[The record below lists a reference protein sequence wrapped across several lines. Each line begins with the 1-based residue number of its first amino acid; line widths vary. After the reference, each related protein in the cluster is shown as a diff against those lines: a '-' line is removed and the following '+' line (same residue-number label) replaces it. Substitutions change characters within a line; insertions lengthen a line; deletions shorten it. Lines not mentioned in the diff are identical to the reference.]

1 MTERM
6 SRREFLKI
14 MGAASIG
21 LALGGLGFST
31 LKTDKAANRAS
42 AQTYGSWQLGGT
54 THATAVHV
62 ALLHNGKVLY
72 VAGSGFY
79 EPNELGPFEW
89 GKYDTTLDSSEPQPN
104 LTEDPFCASQSVLPN
119 GNILV
124 VGGTLDYNNRAA
136 NGKWHGLNA
145 AWIYEVDSNNF
156 RRIASMSHGRWY
168 PTQVQ
173 LADGRVLVVG
183 GWDEYG
189 VVNKLTE
196 IFDPATETWSV
207 LYDPNST
214 ATYCVGEGEDPLV
227 VPGAGQPCYGPGVS
241 PNVLLYP
248 RMHLMPNG
256 LVAVCGQS
264 KTLRTFNPATGV
276 WKFAG
281 NMLFGATRGY
291 GTSVLLP
298 LQNTTSELGSILIFG
313 GTANEDAFATTSA
326 EILTPSG
333 TALQSRWIA
342 ASQFGR
348 KHPIPVIMPDGN
360 ILVIGGTTFQ
370 NSGATKI
377 MEAEL
382 FDPVAE
388 TWTTLPA
395 MTVPR
400 QYHSS
405 AILLPD
411 GRVWTGGTTYSK
423 ASRELRVEYFVPSWF
438 SATRPTI
445 SGDPVVGA
453 YGGTITIPTPD
464 GLDIDAVSLVALST
478 ETHAYNTDQRLVWLQ
493 IQSKTATEVIV
504 SAPINANLAP
514 PSYYHIFILK
524 QGVPSVSKMVKVPGF
539 TPPPDTDLPTVSITT
554 PALDE
559 IMAGPAP
566 ALAVN
571 VAGTAADVGSG
582 LQVVEVSVDGGAF
595 AAATGTDSWSF
606 VTAPLV
612 EGSHT
617 VSARAKDNANNVSAI
632 STTNFTVDLALGG
645 TFVNIYSVAGTNSYG
660 TMASTGSSG
669 DTTGIGEKITSSSS
683 LIGTAVKR
691 VTVVLKKSGN
701 TTGTV
706 YVRIRNAGGAVA
718 KEISTIDAA
727 ALTASDQTFTVT
739 ASSAH
744 ILQANDVLLVE
755 WAGTGSSAD
764 VVSVKRTAVD
774 AFNGTSTYNVARKAS
789 GTYTN
794 STTRDMAGDWYYE
807 SSTPADTTVP
817 TIGIVSPV
825 PDEILTGAAP
835 GFPVTVTGTAADV
848 GSGLQLVEVSVD
860 SGAFAAATGTD
871 SWSYATPVLTA
882 GPHIIAARAKD
893 NAGNF
898 SDVASVNIT
907 VEVTT
912 SGNFVSIYSVAG
924 TNSYSTMAS
933 TGSSGDVT
941 GIGETLTPSSSL
953 IGSPIKRVAVVLKK
967 TGSPTGVMN
976 VRIRNSGGT
985 IVKEIGTI
993 DSSLLTASDQTF
1005 TVTATSAYILQA
1017 NDKVLVEWDGTGSGT
1032 DIVHVKRHGTDT
1044 FDGTNT
1050 YIVARKASGSYTST
1064 TTRDMAGDWY
1074 YET

>member
-1 MTERM
+1 MTERV

-21 LALGGLGFST
+21 LTLGGLGFST

-42 AQTYGSWQLGGT
+42 AQTYGSWQMGGM
-54 THATAVHV
+54 THATAVH
-62 ALLHNGKVLY
+62 AATLYNGKVLY
-72 VAGSGFY
+72 IAGSGFFAQH
-79 EPNELGPFEW
+79 ELGPFQQ
-89 GKYDTTLDSSEPQPN
+89 GIYDP
-104 LTEDPFCASQSVLPN
+104 LTDAAIPLPDTPEDAFCAGHNVLPN

-124 VGGTLDYNNRAA
+124 TGGTLSYNNRSA
-136 NGKWHGLNA
+136 NGKWHGINA

-168 PTQVQ
+168 PTSVP
-173 LADGRVLVVG
+173 LPDGKVLVVA

-189 VVNKLTE
+189 VTNKLVE
-196 IFDPATETWSV
+196 IFDPSTETWSI

-214 ATYCVGEGEDPLV
+214 LTYCVGDGEDPAIE
-227 VPGAGQPCYGPGVS
+227 PGAGQPCYGPGVA
-241 PNVLLYP
+241 PNLQLYP
-248 RMHLMPNG
+248 RLHLLPSG
-256 LVAVCGQS
+256 LVAQCGQQ
-264 KTLRTFNPATGV
+264 KTLRMFNPATGV
-276 WKFAG
+276 WSFAG
-281 NMLFGATRGY
+281 NMLFGASRGY
-291 GTSVLLP
+291 GSSVLCP
-298 LQNTTSELGSILIFG
+298 LQNTAAEKGKILVFG
-313 GTANEDAFATTSA
+313 GTANEDSFATTSA

-333 TALQSRWIA
+333 TALQPRWIA
-342 ASQFGR
+342 SSQFGR
-348 KHPIPVIMPDGN
+348 KHPIPIIMPDGK

-388 TWTTLPA
+388 TWTTLPQ

-405 AILLPD
+405 AVLLAD
-411 GRVWTGGTTYSK
+411 GRVWAAGTTYSK
-423 ASRELRVEYFVPSWF
+423 VSRELRVEYFVPSWF

-445 SGDPVVGA
+445 SGDPVVGP
-453 YGGTITIPTPD
+453 YGGTITVPTPD

-493 IQSKTATEVIV
+493 IQSKTATEVV
-504 SAPINANLAP
+504 VLAPINANLAP

-524 QGVPSVSKMVKVPGF
+524 QGVPSIGKPVKIPGAG
-539 TPPPDTDLPTVSITT
+539 PPPDTDLPTVSIAA
-554 PALDE
+554 PLPDE
-559 IMAGPAP
+559 ILTGPAP
-566 ALAVN
+566 SLAVT

-582 LQVVEVSVDGGAF
+582 LQVVEVSVDGGTF

-612 EGSHT
+612 EGPHS
-617 VSARAKDNANNVSAI
+617 VSARAKDNFGNVSTVA
-632 STTNFTVDLALGG
+632 TVNFTVDLTLGG
-645 TFVNIYSVAGTNSYG
+645 TFVNIYSVAGSNSYG
-660 TMASTGSSG
+660 TIASGGS
-669 DTTGIGEKITSSSS
+669 TGIGEKLTTTSS
-683 LIGTAVKR
+683 LIGMAIKR
-691 VTVVLKKSGN
+691 VSVVLKKSGN
-701 TTGTV
+701 TNGTIN
-706 YVRIRNAGGAVA
+706 VRIRNGSGAIA
-718 KEISTIDAA
+718 KEIGTIDAA
-727 ALTASDQTFTVT
+727 TLTTADQTFTVT
-739 ASSAH
+739 ATSAY
-744 ILQANDVLLVE
+744 ILQANDVVLAE
-755 WAGTGSSAD
+755 WTGTGSSTD
-764 VVSVKRTAVD
+764 IVNVKRS
-774 AFNGTSTYNVARKAS
+774 GTDVFDGVSTYYVSRNAS

-794 STTRDMAGDWYYE
+794 STTRDMAGYWYYE
-807 SSTPADTTVP
+807 SSTPTDTTIP
-817 TIGIVSPV
+817 TISIASPV
-825 PDEILTGAAP
+825 PDEVLTGAAP
-835 GFPVTVTGTAADV
+835 GFQVTVTGTAADE

-860 SGAFAAATGTD
+860 SGAFTAATGTD

-882 GPHIIAARAKD
+882 GPHTIAARAKD

-924 TNSYSTMAS
+924 GNSYSTMAS
-933 TGSSGDVT
+933 TGSSGDTT
-941 GIGETLTPSSSL
+941 GIGETLTSSSSL

-967 TGSPTGVMN
+967 TGSPTGIMN

-1017 NDKVLVEWDGTGSGT
+1017 NDKVLVEWAGTGSGT
-1032 DIVHVKRHGTDT
+1032 DVVSVKRHGTDA